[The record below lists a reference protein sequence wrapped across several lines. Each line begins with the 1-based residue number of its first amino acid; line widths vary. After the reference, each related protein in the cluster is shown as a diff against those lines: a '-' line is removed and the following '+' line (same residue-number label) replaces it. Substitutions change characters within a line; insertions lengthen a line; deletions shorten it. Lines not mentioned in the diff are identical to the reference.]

1 MRPYCPRRLRSL
13 RRCQRRSESRSGF
26 KAIEGLTAGVGVS
39 AEITTTTSTEEAGQ
53 VACPPN
59 GAWTCGLLII
69 PGLVQISG
77 VKTSSSSSPLCGK
90 GPSGPYTLTYPAV
103 TNHMQNIHLSPCACP
118 NFPGSTDE
126 GAPKLCFED
135 CPQ

>member
-1 MRPYCPRRLRSL
+1 
-13 RRCQRRSESRSGF
+13 
-26 KAIEGLTAGVGVS
+26 
-39 AEITTTTSTEEAGQ
+39 

-59 GAWTCGLLII
+59 GARTCGLLII

-77 VKTSSSSSPLCGK
+77 VKTSSSSSPLCRI

-118 NFPGSTDE
+118 NFPGSTAN
-126 GAPKLCFED
+126 GAPKLCSKIALNKHI
-135 CPQ
+135 QLG